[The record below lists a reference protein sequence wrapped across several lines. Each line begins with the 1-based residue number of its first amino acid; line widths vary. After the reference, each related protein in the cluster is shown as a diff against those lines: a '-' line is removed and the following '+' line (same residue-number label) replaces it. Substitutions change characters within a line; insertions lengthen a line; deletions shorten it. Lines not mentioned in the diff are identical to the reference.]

1 MKKIFLPAVIIAA
14 LFFAACA
21 NLTGKGEGQQE
32 EPKISEKEQAFVRDV
47 LAGFNEDMPEMNGDG
62 LTFREASVEGHN
74 FICAFTVDEALF
86 GGTPMKKAFAE
97 AGMDE
102 ASFASSMKQLMFA
115 DMTQEDKIIFSNLK
129 VYKYNLVY
137 RLIGNLSGDQ
147 MDCMIHYQEFPK

>member
-14 LFFAACA
+14 LFIAACA

-32 EPKISEKEQAFVRDV
+32 EPKISEKEQAFVNDV

-147 MDCMIHYQEFPK
+147 MDCMIRYQEFPK

>member
-86 GGTPMKKAFAE
+86 GGRPMKKAFAE

-147 MDCMIHYQEFPK
+147 MDCMIRYQEFPK

>member
-102 ASFASSMKQLMFA
+102 TSFASSMKQLMFA

-147 MDCMIHYQEFPK
+147 MDCMIRYQEFPK

>member
-74 FICAFTVDEALF
+74 FICAFIVDEALF

-147 MDCMIHYQEFPK
+147 MDCMIRYQEFPK

>member
-74 FICAFTVDEALF
+74 FICAFTVDETLF

-147 MDCMIHYQEFPK
+147 MDCIIRYQEFPK